1 MTDYI
6 KRIQSSLQRKV
17 SISRKQIKEY
27 MEQQNMDVNNPNNEQ
42 IEAVKYYFLSEAE
55 ERENALAATDDDPRG
70 IDNIAQEDSIP
81 GLLEDYLTLSDAA
94 AQENALTVNPEI
106 RGMVGFKAGAMGIQ
120 LADSQIDVIASQIDA
135 SGNSFSQTIAEIEN
149 ALIAYIDYQHSQEAS
164 QVSSML
170 ERVTQRVAVKNHAIN
185 QQLSDGISEFT
196 DNLHTL
202 EREQKKST
210 GTILARLK
218 VPAV

>member
-17 SISRKQIKEY
+17 NIPRKQIKEY

-55 ERENALAATDDDPRG
+55 ARENALAATDNDPRD
-70 IDNIAQEDSIP
+70 IDHIAQEDSIS

-94 AQENALTVNPEI
+94 AQDNALTVNPEI
-106 RGMVGFKAGAMGIQ
+106 RSMVGLKAGAMGIP
-120 LADSQIDVIASQIDA
+120 LAESQIDGIASKIDA
-135 SGNSFSQTIAEIEN
+135 SGNSFSQTIAAIEN
-149 ALIAYIDYQHSQEAS
+149 ALIAYIDYQHSQQAS

-170 ERVTQRVAVKNHAIN
+170 ERVTERVAVKNRAIN

-196 DNLHTL
+196 DNLHTV
-202 EREQKKST
+202 EREQKKVT
-210 GTILARLK
+210 DTLLLRLK
-218 VPAV
+218 VPV

>member
-6 KRIQSSLQRKV
+6 KRIQSSLQRKLN
-17 SISRKQIKEY
+17 ISRKQIKEY
-27 MEQQNMDVNNPNNEQ
+27 MEQQNIDVNNPTSEQ
-42 IEAVKYYFLSEAE
+42 IEAVKYYFLSGAE
-55 ERENALAATDDDPRG
+55 ESKNALAATDDDPRD
-70 IDNIAQEDSIP
+70 IDNIAHEDSIP
-81 GLLEDYLTLSDAA
+81 VAPEDYLTLSDAA

-106 RGMVGFKAGAMGIQ
+106 RGMVGLKAGAMGIP
-120 LADSQIDVIASQIDA
+120 LAQSQIDVIASQIDA

-149 ALIAYIDYQHSQEAS
+149 ALIAYIDYQYSQEAS

-170 ERVTQRVAVKNHAIN
+170 ERVTERVAVKNYAIN
-185 QQLSDGISEFT
+185 QQLSGGISEFT

-210 GTILARLK
+210 ASILVRLK

>member
-17 SISRKQIKEY
+17 NIPRKQIKEY
-27 MEQQNMDVNNPNNEQ
+27 MEQQNMDVNNPNSEQ

-55 ERENALAATDDDPRG
+55 ERENALAATDNDPRG
-70 IDNIAQEDSIP
+70 IDNIAQEDSIS
-81 GLLEDYLTLSDAA
+81 GLLEDCLTLSDAA

-106 RGMVGFKAGAMGIQ
+106 RGMVGLKAGAMGIP
-120 LADSQIDVIASQIDA
+120 LAQSQIDGIASQIDA
-135 SGNSFSQTIAEIEN
+135 SGNSFSQTLAEIEN

-170 ERVTQRVAVKNHAIN
+170 ERVTERVAVKNYTIS
-185 QQLSDGISEFT
+185 QQLSDGC
-196 DNLHTL
+196 N
-202 EREQKKST
+202 
-210 GTILARLK
+210 
-218 VPAV
+218 